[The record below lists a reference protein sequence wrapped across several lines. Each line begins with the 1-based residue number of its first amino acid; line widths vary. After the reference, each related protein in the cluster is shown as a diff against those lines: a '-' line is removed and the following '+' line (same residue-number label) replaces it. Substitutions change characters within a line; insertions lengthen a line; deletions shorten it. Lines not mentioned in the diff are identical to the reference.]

1 MALAIV
7 VTSLAAI
14 LIASVLVNPALPSFN
29 IRPVPSLPQSADIK
43 PQALAAPAN
52 PSQQKAKKA
61 QAELQRALAATPRVL
76 PAKRRSHT
84 AVVPPP
90 TLPAPVKIGRASC

>member
-29 IRPVPSLPQSADIK
+29 IRPVASLPQTADIK
-43 PQALAAPAN
+43 PKP
-52 PSQQKAKKA
+52 
-61 QAELQRALAATPRVL
+61 
-76 PAKRRSHT
+76 
-84 AVVPPP
+84 
-90 TLPAPVKIGRASC
+90 